1 MANTGVKGKIINAK
15 THQGYGGLKVTVVD
29 FDPIFQEDDVL
40 GNGETNT
47 QGEFSISYTQDKYR
61 DWINDRNPDIVV
73 RIFNKF
79 GRLLHETKEVEDVA
93 DNILITEDISIH
105 PTSVEGWLVNHTT
118 LNPAN
123 PDPVFLYKGNKIT
136 HLIDGDK
143 MFPAVTEAAKSATKS
158 INLMQLFFDVNN
170 GLITEFKSES
180 EFDPLNPPT
189 SDCKSSMA
197 ATLEDVLKAK
207 DADVAINV
215 MVTDIPLSASD
226 TVSAVKKFFDGTNV
240 KTAAFQKGF
249 AVLHSKAI
257 IFDGVKAILMGSPLK
272 QYYFSGQDHAIR
284 DARHKGSLNH
294 DANVQIEGPAVEH
307 ISRTFATVWKSTEK
321 PLTMPPQ
328 GSIPE
333 ISGGVDSNVASVQIL
348 RTLPAADYKPT
359 AAGDEDIPNGETGIL
374 EAYQRAIENAQRFVY
389 IENQYFTCP
398 DIIDAL
404 SFRMKDDSKP
414 KLEIILLLNMKPDLP
429 GYPDRQVDNVNMLKI
444 LADSHHHKLGV
455 YTRWSRS
462 KLPGDEKFTIMPV
475 YVHAK
480 LAVIDDTWA
489 TVGSANL
496 DGTSM
501 NYHEIGLMFTGAV
514 LDAYLSK
521 VKPGED
527 FGKYIWDMFWYVF
540 MYVVKPII
548 WDYKF
553 YIAFVVIVIKL
564 IKDFDETMNLIR
576 ETMKD
581 IPDIPGIV
589 SEVLTR
595 TSQHVLPNRDHQPS
609 RSIEMNVVMYSGI
622 ADQPKNETAH
632 QLRQIL
638 WEEHLGI
645 NLPDNIINSP
655 ASSGELNYVKF
666 WDEQANKNK
675 EAMKAGTLL
684 LDAPAI
690 LPWQPESDSK
700 KYAHALGIRNG
711 FLRLK
716 APAFSFKECKFD
728 DGKSFLPWPII

>member
-15 THQGYGGLKVTVVD
+15 TNQGYGGLKVTVVD
-29 FDPIFQEDDVL
+29 FDPIFQEDDIL
-40 GNGETNT
+40 AEGESNS
-47 QGEFSISYTQDKYR
+47 QGEFSLAYTEDKYR

-73 RIFNKF
+73 RILNKN
-79 GRLLHETKEVEDVA
+79 GRLLHETKEVEDVTES
-93 DNILITEDISIH
+93 ILTIEDISIH
-105 PTSVEGWLVNHTT
+105 PTSVEGWLVNHAT

-143 MFPAVTEAAKSATKS
+143 MFPAVTEAARSATKS

-180 EFDPLNPPT
+180 EFNPLNPPT
-189 SDCKSSMA
+189 SDCKNSMA
-197 ATLEDVLKAK
+197 ATLEEVLKAK
-207 DADVAINV
+207 DASVPVNV
-215 MVTDIPLSASD
+215 MVTDIPLSAND
-226 TVSAVKKFFDGTNV
+226 TVTEVTEFFQGTRV

-257 IFDGVKAILMGSPLK
+257 ILDNVKAILMGSPLK

-284 DARHKGSLNH
+284 DARHKGSLMH
-294 DANVQIEGPAVEH
+294 DANIQIEGPAVAH
-307 ISRTFATVWKSTEK
+307 INRTFATVWKSTEK
-321 PLTMPPQ
+321 PLTMLPEDV
-328 GSIPE
+328 IPE
-333 ISGGVDSNVASVQIL
+333 NAGGADVASVQIL
-348 RTLPAADYKPT
+348 RTLPAADYKPSLP
-359 AAGDEDIPNGETGIL
+359 GDENIPNGETGIL
-374 EAYQRAIENAQRFVY
+374 EAYQRAIENAQRFIY

-429 GYPDRQVDNVNMLKI
+429 GYPDRQVDNVNMLKV

-480 LAVIDDTWA
+480 LAVIDDAWA

-501 NYHEIGLMFTGAV
+501 NYHEVGLMFTGAV
-514 LDAYLSK
+514 MDAYISK
-521 VKPGED
+521 FKPGDD
-527 FGKYIWDMFWYVF
+527 FGKFIWDMFWYVV
-540 MYVVKPII
+540 MYIVKPII
-548 WDYKF
+548 WEYKF
-553 YIAFVVIVIKL
+553 ILAILFIIYKM
-564 IKDFDETMNLIR
+564 IKDFKETMDLIR

-581 IPDIPGIV
+581 ITEIPGIIR
-589 SEVLTR
+589 EVLTR
-595 TSQHVLPNRDHQPS
+595 TSQHVLPNRGHQPS

-645 NLPDNIINSP
+645 ALPDNIINSP
-655 ASSGELNYVKF
+655 AAAGELNYVKF

-675 EAMKAGTLL
+675 EAMKTGTLL
-684 LDAPAI
+684 PDAPAI
-690 LPWQPESDSK
+690 LPWQPESDAK

-711 FLRLK
+711 FLRNK
-716 APAFSFKECKFD
+716 APAFNFKECKFD